1 MRWKRLMVLLGCLV
15 VATIGF
21 GITLPVLPFYVERFV
36 GVRRSASWLG
46 TASVQVGLLTAIYP
60 FAQLVVAP
68 VWGRLSD
75 SIGRRRLL
83 IIGLAGSAVSYALFA
98 MATSLPGLYGA
109 RALGGL
115 LSSALFPA
123 AAAYVVDSTTGLTR
137 GRGMAWLGV
146 ASSLG
151 AVVGP
156 ALGGALGRSRAELRS
171 PGGLTSSEFAVPFL
185 AAAALALV
193 ALVGVAAWLPESEPG
208 VMDGPSAPS
217 RATAASRE
225 MGTLLGLSFAAQFGL
240 ALFETTFALFAG
252 QMWSYGPA
260 EVGAAFMVCGL
271 VMLFAQVVI
280 ASPVGAR
287 VEPALQVAI
296 GFGLVGTSLAFL
308 VVSATTA
315 TVLLMVGAL
324 AFGVALVGPNV
335 STLISLRS
343 DGRAGTVLGQQGT
356 ANGLGQAGGAALGGL
371 LLGWKMDAPFVI
383 AASLFIAIG
392 IWVARSRTAR
402 SFARMSAPRLQALP
416 IGTNRDEVPIDE

>member
-1 MRWKRLMVLLGCLV
+1 MRWKRLLVLSGCLF

-21 GITLPVLPFYVERFV
+21 GITLPVLPFYVERFIGGG
-36 GVRRSASWLG
+36 GVRSGTWLG
-46 TASVQVGLLTAIYP
+46 RTSVQVGLLTAIYP
-60 FAQLVVAP
+60 LVQLLAAP
-68 VWGRLSD
+68 AWGHLSD
-75 SIGRRRLL
+75 AIGRRRLL
-83 IIGLAGSAVSYALFA
+83 IAGLAGSAGSYTLFA

-123 AAAYVVDSTTGLTR
+123 AAAYVVDSTTEVAR
-137 GRGMAWLGV
+137 GRGMAWLGI

-156 ALGGALGRSRAELRS
+156 ALGGALGRAGTELRS
-171 PGGLTSSEFAVPFL
+171 PGVLTASEFAVPFF
-185 AAAALALV
+185 AASALALV
-193 ALVGVAAWLPESEPG
+193 ALLGVVAWLPESEPG
-208 VMDGPSAPS
+208 VMNAPS
-217 RATAASRE
+217 SASHATAASPALRS
-225 MGTLLGLSFAAQFGL
+225 LLGLSFAAQFGL
-240 ALFETTFALFAG
+240 ALFETTFALFAR
-252 QMWSYGPA
+252 QMWRYGPA

-287 VEPALQVAI
+287 VEPALQIAI
-296 GFGLVGTSLAFL
+296 GFGLVGTSLALL

-335 STLISLRS
+335 STLVSLRS
-343 DGRAGTVLGQQGT
+343 EGRIGAVLGQQGT

-383 AASLFIAIG
+383 AALVFIAIG
-392 IWVARSRTAR
+392 VWVTRHRNAR
-402 SFARMSAPRLQALP
+402 SFARLF
-416 IGTNRDEVPIDE
+416 VPFQQ